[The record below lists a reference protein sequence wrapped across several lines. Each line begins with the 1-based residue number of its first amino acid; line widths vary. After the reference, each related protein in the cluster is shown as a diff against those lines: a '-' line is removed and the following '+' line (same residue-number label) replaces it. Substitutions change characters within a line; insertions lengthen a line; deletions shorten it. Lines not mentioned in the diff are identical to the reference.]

1 MTLFKIVYDV
11 LQQARMINILSFE
24 LDEFV
29 DVMLEIDQ

>member
-11 LQQARMINILSFE
+11 LQKARMINLLSFE